1 MEKDI
6 EEVNKYIKENPS
18 KFVEVNHRNL
28 TKFKSVQSKKGIHTC
43 TKINVNSAE
52 KISY

>member
-6 EEVNKYIKENPS
+6 EKVNKYIKENPS

-28 TKFKSVQSKKGIHTC
+28 TKFKSVQSKRGYIHAL
-43 TKINVNSAE
+43 KSMWIVP
-52 KISY
+52 KK